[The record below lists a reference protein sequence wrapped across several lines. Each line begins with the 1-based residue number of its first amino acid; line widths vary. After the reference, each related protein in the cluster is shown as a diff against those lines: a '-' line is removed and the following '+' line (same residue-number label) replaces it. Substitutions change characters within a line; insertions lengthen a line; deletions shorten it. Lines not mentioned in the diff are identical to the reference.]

1 MFTTMVS
8 FLPSSTLIWCNCCSC
23 WPTQH
28 HNLKN
33 LEFVL
38 CVFVYNIF
46 LGLIMNFTWEQSLGW
61 FISTRRNLWWSRLIG
76 LQIRCSKLYL
86 LFLFFQRN
94 DMCEEKEG
102 EKKSNFTCFV
112 IVLWAKEERVVLPDA
127 VKYGIRYQAYR
138 AVNEYGS
145 LRSTETTVA
154 PQLNQQLR
162 TGPGCKTDI
171 FCYNFHNQ
179 GVHHKSTITC
189 NVIAYD
195 RHVWRRK
202 TVRL

>member
-38 CVFVYNIF
+38 CVFVYNIL
-46 LGLIMNFTWEQSLGW
+46 LGLIMNFTWEQSLRW
-61 FISTRRNLWWSRLIG
+61 FILTRRNLWWSRLIG

-127 VKYGIRYQAYR
+127 VILPTFWKDRLKEQHEVKTAKTKMTTYGTRWRLLQL
-138 AVNEYGS
+138 AVKGKE
-145 LRSTETTVA
+145 A
-154 PQLNQQLR
+154 
-162 TGPGCKTDI
+162 K
-171 FCYNFHNQ
+171 
-179 GVHHKSTITC
+179 K
-189 NVIAYD
+189 
-195 RHVWRRK
+195 
-202 TVRL
+202 VRLQWTDLCV

>member
-1 MFTTMVS
+1 MVF

-38 CVFVYNIF
+38 CVFVYNIL
-46 LGLIMNFTWEQSLGW
+46 LGLIMNFTWEQSLRW
-61 FISTRRNLWWSRLIG
+61 FILTRRNLWWSRLIG

-102 EKKSNFTCFV
+102 ENDDEEGKNYSGCHVYWVCCNCKGQDQGQDQGQEQSEEINRNQKDEWIHCEITY
-112 IVLWAKEERVVLPDA
+112 IVA
-127 VKYGIRYQAYR
+127 
-138 AVNEYGS
+138 
-145 LRSTETTVA
+145 
-154 PQLNQQLR
+154 
-162 TGPGCKTDI
+162 
-171 FCYNFHNQ
+171 H
-179 GVHHKSTITC
+179 
-189 NVIAYD
+189 
-195 RHVWRRK
+195 
-202 TVRL
+202 